1 MNIINIFY
9 KSTKI
14 NKNLVSKK
22 TKWKLV
28 IMERQKT

>member
-22 TKWKLV
+22 MKWKLV